1 MSIEAG
7 RRSAHAI
14 ISSAVIMAMY
24 IGVQSCEYRE
34 PKPAPSVPQK
44 LRLSPPLLSS
54 HLTPKETKL
63 VVFFQKQ
70 KSPVP
75 VEMAKAVAKRKRPRL
90 LAAVAAVE
98 SNGTP
103 WAKGKDGEV
112 TAWQIIESEWGY
124 AGKTTEDH
132 AKKAEEILER
142 LLTESHGNI
151 RKALES
157 YNGGT
162 NPGFKSKR
170 YAQRVINQIGKVNI

>member
-1 MSIEAG
+1 MSIKAG

-14 ISSAVIMAMY
+14 ISGVVILAMY

-34 PKPAPSVPQK
+34 PKPVPSVPQE
-44 LRLSPPLLSS
+44 LRPLPLLSS
-54 HLTPKETKL
+54 HLTLKEAKL
-63 VVFFQKQ
+63 AVFFQKQ

-90 LAAVAAVE
+90 LAAVAAEE
-98 SNGTP
+98 SNANP
-103 WAKGKDGEV
+103 AAVGKAGEV
-112 TAWQIIESEWGY
+112 TAWQIIEREWGY
-124 AGKTTEDH
+124 AGKTTEEH
-132 AKKAEEILER
+132 AKKAEEILEH

-162 NPGFKSKR
+162 NPGLKSKR
-170 YAQRVINQIGKVNI
+170 YAQRVINQIGKVKI